1 MNPNSPDRSRSQ
13 AVLRALLLAG
23 LLVLGAPAVSAQDA
37 ALPPEAT
44 HEVVCECECGNETQ
58 TYEWYPNFSCTR
70 YEGIRCETSGG
81 SEYSLSDCRKKAQK
95 KDAAFQDLSRGASL
109 NPGAG
114 MGSGLGVSAE
124 SYDLEGVDI
133 PSGDE
138 YLAWLDEWGHAT
150 FGTRDFPGML
160 LADSPEAAGEK
171 IGGQTAEGRQEF
183 VLHVD
188 AVDELETVPDYVDI
202 ESGESFEITFAWVR
216 GSVTTTT
223 AIEPVEALVTTATR
237 HSNPRQRLTVVQPLG
252 GLYVVGRG
260 QSTAGLR
267 VGSGFEPGASAPSDG
282 AVACSEMAMRAGGE
296 DACKKCERIAN
307 RDLERSKKTL
317 KRCLTWKVGVVTV
330 IGGIFGSAP
339 GAILSGGVAAAAC
352 ADAAIDRID
361 EITEDFCACLSKNDC
376 PPHKWCKAKKDGSPR

>member
-1 MNPNSPDRSRSQ
+1 
-13 AVLRALLLAG
+13 LLLLAG
-23 LLVLGAPAVSAQDA
+23 WLVLGAPAVSSQDA
-37 ALPPEAT
+37 LLPPDAT
-44 HEVVCECECGNETQ
+44 HEVVCECECGDETQ

-95 KDAAFQDLSRGASL
+95 KDAAFQDLSRGSPLSL
-109 NPGAG
+109 AAD
-114 MGSGLGVSAE
+114 LGVSGE
-124 SYDLEGVDI
+124 SYDLAGVNV

-138 YLAWLDEWGHAT
+138 YLDWLDEWGRAA
-150 FGTRDFPGML
+150 FGTRGFPGMV
-160 LADSPEAAGEK
+160 LAASPETEGEK
-171 IGGQTAEGRQEF
+171 IGGHTPDGRQEF
-183 VLHVD
+183 VIHVD
-188 AVDELETVPDYVDI
+188 AIDELETVPDYVDI
-202 ESGESFEITFAWVR
+202 ESGESFELTFAWVR

-237 HSNPRQRLTVVQPLG
+237 HANPRQRLTVVQPLG

-260 QSTAGLR
+260 QSTAGLG
-267 VGSGFEPGASAPSDG
+267 VGSGFEPGANAPSDG
-282 AVACSEMAMRAGGE
+282 AAACSEMAMSAGRE
-296 DACKKCERIAN
+296 DACDECERIAN

-317 KRCLTWKVGVVTV
+317 KRCLKWKAGAATV

-352 ADAAIDRID
+352 ADAAVDRIN

-376 PPHKWCKAKKDGSPR
+376 PPHEWCKGKKDGEQK